1 MRRRL
6 LIGLVF
12 GSIVITVSMG
22 IRQVFGLLL
31 RPVTMD
37 LSMSREAFGFVVGL
51 QNLIW
56 GLAQPV
62 AGYLADRFG
71 AMRVIAAGGLL
82 YAGGSRARGLQR
94 RPGLPRHDDR

>member
-1 MRRRL
+1 MPRRF

-37 LSMSREAFGFVVGL
+37 LSMSREAFGFIVGL

-56 GLAQPV
+56 GMTQPV

-71 AMRVIAAGGLL
+71 AMWVVAVGGLL
-82 YAGGSRARGLQR
+82 YAAVSRWRPSASARALS
-94 RPGLPRHDDR
+94 P